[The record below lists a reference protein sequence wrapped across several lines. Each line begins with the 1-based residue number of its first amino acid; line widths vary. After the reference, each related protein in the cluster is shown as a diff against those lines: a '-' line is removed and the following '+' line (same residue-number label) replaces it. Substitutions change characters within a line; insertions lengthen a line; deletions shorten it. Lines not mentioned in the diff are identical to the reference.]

1 MDDPKNLQRQHW
13 HVPHPHLPTQLLGG
27 ERTLR
32 TLLFWIGIAAL
43 MGVACGAV
51 GAAFHHAVDAVTGL
65 RIAHSW
71 LLFCMP
77 LAGLVIVGL
86 YHAADMDNDSGT
98 NQIIA
103 SVRSQERPRLR
114 LMPLIFCSTVLTH
127 LTGGSSG
134 REGAALQIGGSMGA
148 SLGRLLRLGSKST
161 NVVILC
167 GMSAMF
173 TALFGTPLAATV
185 FSIEVVSI
193 GILHYSAL
201 LPCLLSSLV
210 AFGVAHALRVIPTV
224 YVLMGGP
231 ALEFLPL
238 LKTGLL
244 AVLCALLSIAF
255 CVAMHQASHLYKRFF
270 PRPWARILAG
280 SALVVAVTLLTGTR
294 DYNGAGGEIIVQ
306 ALRGQALPWAF
317 ALKLLLTAL
326 TLGCGFRG
334 GEIVPTFFIGATF
347 GCWMGG
353 LLGLEPA
360 FGAAI
365 GLIALFC
372 AVVNCPLASILL
384 SVELFGCS
392 HMLFFALACALSYLL
407 SGHFSL
413 YSSQKIIYSKLEPT
427 FINADAH

>member
-1 MDDPKNLQRQHW
+1 MEDPNTPKSRHW
-13 HVPHPHLPTQLLGG
+13 HIPHPHLPAQLLSG

-32 TLLFWIGIAAL
+32 TLLFWLGVSAL
-43 MGVACGAV
+43 MGLACGLV
-51 GAAFHHAVDAVTGL
+51 GAAFHHAVDAVTAL
-65 RIAHSW
+65 RRAHSW

-77 LAGLVIVGL
+77 LAGLAIVGL
-86 YHAADMDNDSGT
+86 YHAAGMDNDSGT

-103 SVRSQERPRLR
+103 SVRSQKRPPLR
-114 LMPLIFCSTVLTH
+114 LMPLIFISTVLTH

-134 REGAALQIGGSMGA
+134 REGAALQIGGSLGA
-148 SLGRLLRLGSKST
+148 SLGRLLHLGNKNT
-161 NVVILC
+161 NLIILC
-167 GMSAMF
+167 GMSATF

-210 AFGVAHALRVIPTV
+210 AFGVTYFLQVAPTA
-224 YVLMGGP
+224 YILLGAP
-231 ALEFLPL
+231 ALHALPL
-238 LKTGLL
+238 LRTGLL
-244 AVLCALLSIAF
+244 AILCALLSIVF
-255 CVAMHQASHLYKRFF
+255 CEAMHRFSHLYKRLF
-270 PRPWARILAG
+270 PRAWVRILVG
-280 SALVVAVTLLTGTR
+280 SGLVIAVSLLSGTR
-294 DYNGAGGEIIVQ
+294 DYNGAGSEVILR
-306 ALRGQALPWAF
+306 ALQGQALPWAF

-365 GLIALFC
+365 GLVALFC

-384 SVELFGCS
+384 SVELFGSS
-392 HMLFFALACALSYLL
+392 HLLFFALACALSYLL